1 MHSSKNKVVL
11 VEDNPADVELTKLVY
26 SELDADIELVHFFDG
41 HQLIETLP
49 GLSLKDISY
58 ILLDLNMPKL
68 SGIDVL
74 KIFSDHEE
82 WRKIPV
88 IVFTSSNHLGDIST
102 CYNLG
107 ANAYVTKPVDIE
119 DFETTIRKI
128 HEFWSSLNLRP
139 NFDNVVPAHNGDS

>member
-1 MHSSKNKVVL
+1 MHTSKNKVVL

-26 SELDADIELVHFFDG
+26 SDLDADIELVHYFDG
-41 HQLIETLP
+41 HQLIESLP
-49 GLSLKDISY
+49 SLSLTEICY

-74 KIFSDHEE
+74 KIFSGHEE

-88 IVFTSSNHLGDIST
+88 IVFTSSHHLGDVSS
-102 CYNLG
+102 CYNHG
-107 ANAYVTKPVDIE
+107 VNAYVTKPVDIE

-128 HEFWSSLNLRP
+128 HEFWGNLNLRP
-139 NFDNVVPAHNGDS
+139 NFNHVVSANNQDS